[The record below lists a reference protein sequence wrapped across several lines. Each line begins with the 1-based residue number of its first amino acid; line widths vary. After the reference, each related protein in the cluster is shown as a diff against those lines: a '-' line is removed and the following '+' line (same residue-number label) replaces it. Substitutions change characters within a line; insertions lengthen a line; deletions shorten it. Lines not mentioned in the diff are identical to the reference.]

1 MTGEIIAKKT
11 AILASRLLHQWG
23 CREVVVSPGSRCA
36 PLTVAFARDDH
47 YRLHPVVDERC
58 AAFVALGMASALG
71 QPVALICTSG
81 TAMLNYAPAL
91 AEAYYRRISLIALTA
106 DRPERWIDQRDSQ
119 TIRQAHAL
127 DAVVRH
133 SVDIRDD
140 SSPEYLHHAT
150 LLLNDALDAACG
162 RICGPVH
169 VNMQFDAPLTTMMP
183 AADAAHIQPRRLR
196 YPLQQPAPDYSPVI
210 GTIPPT
216 ARVMVVAGDGDG
228 ECGPALE
235 AAGGKLLVMAEAQ
248 SNIKCTAMREVDYA
262 DTTFQAPDVVIVTGG
277 AIVNQRLKNYLRS
290 LDHTRFISVGYDD
303 RITDTYNNLDT
314 HIDGNVSD
322 FLTALT
328 AHLSDTGYGRDYPAR
343 APYALPGLQQAVDA
357 LKGYD
362 IHFSN
367 GTSVRHAQGL
377 KLDGRVYSNRGVSG
391 IDGCTS
397 TAIGA
402 AMAGVRPV
410 ALVTGDMSAAYDVG
424 ALAIDGIPPTFRMIV
439 LDNGGGDIFRAIATT
454 RRLPECEDYFA
465 MAPRFPIE
473 GLARAYGM
481 GYYASDGGAPDSS
494 IIAAWAAHKGA
505 PAILRLR
512 VDTAETKKM
521 FANL

>member
-1 MTGEIIAKKT
+1 MTDEIIAKKT
-11 AILASRLLHQWG
+11 AILASRLVHQCG

-36 PLTVAFARDDH
+36 PLTVAFARDGH
-47 YRLHPVVDERC
+47 YRLHPIVDERC
-58 AAFVALGMASALG
+58 AAFVALGMAAALRE
-71 QPVALICTSG
+71 PVALICTSG

-91 AEAYYRRISLIALTA
+91 AEAYYRRIPLIAMTA

-140 SSPEYLHHAT
+140 GTDEYLRYAT

-162 RICGPVH
+162 RIAGPVH
-169 VNMQFDAPLTTMMP
+169 INMQFDAPLTTMMP
-183 AADAAHIQPRRLR
+183 VSAGAGIQPRRLR
-196 YPLQQPAPDYSPVI
+196 HPLPRPAVDFSTVTS
-210 GTIPPT
+210 TIPPD
-216 ARVMVVAGDGDG
+216 ARVMVVAGDGS
-228 ECGPALE
+228 EACAPILE
-235 AAGGKLLVMAEAQ
+235 SAGSKMLVMAEPQA
-248 SNIKCTAMREVDYA
+248 NIKCTAMPKVDYA
-262 DTTFQAPDVVIVTGG
+262 AADFPAPDVVVVTGG

-290 LDHTRFISVGYDD
+290 LEHTRFISVGYDD
-303 RITDTYNNLDT
+303 RIVDTYSNLDT
-314 HIDGNVSD
+314 HIEAEPAE
-322 FLTALT
+322 FLAALA
-328 AHLSDTGYGRDYPAR
+328 AHLTETGYGTGYPSR
-343 APYALPGLQQAVDA
+343 APYSLEGLQLAVDA
-357 LKGYD
+357 LQGYD

-377 KLDGRVYSNRGVSG
+377 KIDGRVYSNRGVSG

-454 RRLPECEDYFA
+454 RRLPECDDYFA
-465 MAPRFPIE
+465 MAPRFPLE

-481 GYYASDGGAPDSS
+481 GYYTTDGGAPDRSVL
-494 IIAAWAAHKGA
+494 AAWAAHTGA
-505 PAILRLR
+505 LAILRLG